1 MFRSETEG
9 LQTKKKA
16 FLLQRKETNTED
28 ILVYQQ
34 NSALTIQ
41 LSVNADNHTI
51 SGL

>member
-1 MFRSETEG
+1 MKIMS
-9 LQTKKKA
+9 
-16 FLLQRKETNTED
+16 FLLQRRETNTED

-41 LSVNADNHTI
+41 LSVNADNPAI